1 LGSRRSP
8 VPPAD
13 STTTTTLLLQSL
25 RDTNNEHVWREF
37 DARYRSI
44 IIGFARNLGLNEE
57 DASEVAQQTLTEFVR
72 DFTNGKYQRERGRL
86 RSWIIGI
93 AHHRIADLCRNR
105 ARRRPA
111 RGESA
116 MVDLSDA
123 ATLTQSWE
131 LAQQRAIFEKALNE
145 LRENTRMAKTTIQA
159 FEMVA
164 IRNVPPEVVAQECGI
179 STAEVYVAKTRV
191 TSKLREIVARLSEQY
206 AEDA

>member
-1 LGSRRSP
+1 MT
-8 VPPAD
+8 PAD
-13 STTTTTLLLQSL
+13 RTTTTTLLLDSL
-25 RDTNNEHVWREF
+25 KDKNNQDVWREF

-44 IIGFARNLGLNEE
+44 IIGFSRNLGLNEE
-57 DASEVAQQTLTEFVR
+57 DAHEVAQQTLTEFVR
-72 DFTNGKYQRERGRL
+72 DFTSGKYKRDRGRL

-93 AHHRIADLCRNR
+93 AQHRIADLCRNR
-105 ARRRPA
+105 AKRRPA

-116 MVDLSDA
+116 MVDISDA
-123 ATLTQSWE
+123 TTITHSWE
-131 LAQQRAIFEKALNE
+131 LAQQRAIFERALNE
-145 LRENTRMAKTTIQA
+145 LRESSRMAKSTIQA

-164 IRNVPPEVVAQECGI
+164 MRNVPPEAVAQECGI

>member
-1 LGSRRSP
+1 MT
-8 VPPAD
+8 PAERTT
-13 STTTTTLLLQSL
+13 STSLLLQSL
-25 RDTNNEHVWREF
+25 QDKDNQDVWREF

-44 IIGFARNLGLNEE
+44 IIGFSRNLGLNEE
-57 DASEVAQQTLTEFVR
+57 DAQEVAQQTLSEFVR
-72 DFTNGKYQRERGRL
+72 DFTNGKYKRDRGRL

-93 AHHRIADLCRNR
+93 AHHRVADLCRNR
-105 ARRRPA
+105 AKRRPA

-123 ATLTQSWE
+123 TTITQSWE
-131 LAQQRAIFEKALNE
+131 LAQQRAIFERALNE
-145 LRENTRMAKTTIQA
+145 LRENSRMSKTTIQA

-164 IRNVPPEVVAQECGI
+164 MRNVPPEMAAQECGI

-206 AEDA
+206 AEDV